1 MANFGEIVF
10 CFGRTGQKIKHKW
23 NGNPKKSNIFLVRFA
38 LMGRLGTQSEEQS
51 LGILGTKEN
60 RLFQLCIKDEDLAK
74 KFFDD
79 SDCKTLDSIVCVW
92 KPGQGYP
99 AADER
104 QGLKWELSQRQENT
118 NVFKVPPP
126 KRSAPAPTSTP
137 NDPQNRVQKQK
148 AELSKPAELAEK
160 KFIPGLVE
168 KDIKKKKKN
177 KKNTTEPQATN
188 SEDNGSSNTSEEN
201 GSWKTVGRK
210 GREKRK

>member
-1 MANFGEIVF
+1 
-10 CFGRTGQKIKHKW
+10 
-23 NGNPKKSNIFLVRFA
+23 
-38 LMGRLGTQSEEQS
+38 
-51 LGILGTKEN
+51 
-60 RLFQLCIKDEDLAK
+60 
-74 KFFDD
+74 
-79 SDCKTLDSIVCVW
+79 VCVW

-99 AADER
+99 AADEK

-210 GREKRK
+210 GREKSKFRLKISTDRNAKTMLSEKDCAILLLAAV